1 MLLLYF
7 VWKYYKELA
16 EKYNRESYWPYV
28 IGGAVTYYAGTFIGG
43 ILIGLIALA
52 ADIDIEDT
60 NDRLLGL
67 MALPV
72 GILFSYLLYKYI
84 EKKWKAEYV
93 DPVVALEE
101 IGTDSEDEQ
110 PLIR

>member
-16 EKYNRESYWPYV
+16 DKYNKEKAWSY
-28 IGGAVTYYAGTFIGG
+28 ILLGAVVYYAGTFIGG
-43 ILIGLIALA
+43 VLIGLIALS
-52 ADIDIEDT
+52 ADMDIEDT

-72 GILFSYLLYKYI
+72 GILFSYLLYKYL
-84 EKKWKAEYV
+84 EKKWKSEYV
-93 DPVVALEE
+93 DPELAL
-101 IGTDSEDEQ
+101 DELGADNDAEP